1 MKKGLSAVLLF
12 LAVQILLFLIVS
24 SALGMP
30 LPQLLEQRLL
40 SALVLGFGFLIA
52 VLIGLLLRYLELPE
66 VSQAKGTRW
75 MLSFLFPA
83 ASFVLLAVLIFV
95 VQGIS
100 EMVLAVAIFGGVL
113 VIANV
118 AIVYL
123 LRTMERQAKEE
134 QERTLLRQQME
145 IQTGSILALE
155 KSYRSQ
161 RQATHEFRNQLQT
174 IHDLLARGA
183 KEEALRYVE
192 QLQGMQTTRVFA
204 VNTHHPILDAVLN
217 QKYQAAKEL
226 DVDFQ
231 FRVNDLSRL
240 ELETDALVVLFSNLL
255 DNAVEGCARL
265 PEGRM
270 IRCSILLSDSLYI
283 SIRNTSPAVVMNG
296 KEIPTTKEPKHE
308 HGFGLISVRRILEDL
323 GAEYTFHYSDG
334 WFEFVAEIPL
344 K

>member
-1 MKKGLSAVLLF
+1 MKKVFSSLALFAAVEVLLW
-12 LAVQILLFLIVS
+12 LIVS
-24 SALGMP
+24 MALG
-30 LPQLLEQRLL
+30 QTVSQILEQKLL
-40 SALVLGFGFLIA
+40 GGIVAGFGFLIA
-52 VLIGLLLRYLELPE
+52 VLIGLLVRFLDLPE
-66 VSQAKGTRW
+66 ITQAKGTRW

-83 ASFVLLAVLIFV
+83 ASIILLAVLIYV
-95 VQGIS
+95 VQEIS
-100 EMVLAVAIFGGVL
+100 EMVVAIAIFGCVL
-113 VIANV
+113 VIANA
-118 AIVYL
+118 AILYL

-134 QERTLLRQQME
+134 QERALLRQQME

-161 RQATHEFRNQLQT
+161 RQVTHEFHNQLQT
-174 IHDLLARGA
+174 IYDLLARDA
-183 KEEALRYVE
+183 SDEAIQYV
-192 QLQGMQTTRVFA
+192 QKLQGMQTTRVFA

-265 PEGRM
+265 TEGRM
-270 IRCSILLSDSLYI
+270 IRCSVLLSDSLYI
-283 SIRNTSPAVVMNG
+283 SIRNTSPTVVMHG

-308 HGFGLISVRRILEDL
+308 HGFGLVSVRRILEDL
-323 GAEYTFHYSDG
+323 GAEYTFHYSNG

-344 K
+344 

>member
-1 MKKGLSAVLLF
+1 MKRFVSSALV
-12 LAVQILLFLIVS
+12 FLIVS
-24 SALGMP
+24 A
-30 LPQLLEQRLL
+30 
-40 SALVLGFGFLIA
+40 VLGFGTCAALGIGWETFWAQRLLVGIVGGFGFLLT
-52 VLIGLLLRYLELPE
+52 VLILLLLRYLELPE

-134 QERTLLRQQME
+134 RERSLLRQQME

-174 IHDLLARGA
+174 IHDLLASGA

-283 SIRNTSPAVVMNG
+283 SIRNTSPPVVMHG

-308 HGFGLISVRRILEDL
+308 HGFGLVSVRRILEDL

-334 WFEFVAEIPL
+334 WFEFVAEIPC
-344 K
+344 

>member
-1 MKKGLSAVLLF
+1 MKKVISSFALFVTVEVLLW
-12 LAVQILLFLIVS
+12 LMVS
-24 SALGMP
+24 MALGQTT
-30 LPQLLEQRLL
+30 PQLLAQRTLGG
-40 SALVLGFGFLIA
+40 VVFGFGFLIA
-52 VLIGLLLRYLELPE
+52 VLVGLLVRFLELPE
-66 VSQAKGTRW
+66 IVQTKGTRW

-83 ASFVLLAVLIFV
+83 ASLVLLAVLIFV

-134 QERTLLRQQME
+134 QERALLRQQME

-174 IHDLLARGA
+174 IHDLLARDAGD
-183 KEEALRYVE
+183 EAMAYVQ

-231 FRVNDLSRL
+231 FRVNDLSALR
-240 ELETDALVVLFSNLL
+240 LETDALVVLFSNLL
-255 DNAVEGCARL
+255 DNAIEGCQKL
-265 PEGRM
+265 PDGRT
-270 IRCSILLSDSLYI
+270 IQCSILSSDSLYI
-283 SIRNTSPAVVMNG
+283 SIRNTSPPVVIHG
-296 KEIPTTKEPKHE
+296 SDIPTTKEPKQA
-308 HGFGLISVRRILEDL
+308 HGFGLVSVRRILEDL

>member
-1 MKKGLSAVLLF
+1 MKKAMTA
-12 LAVQILLFLIVS
+12 LAVFLGMEAMLLLGTCA
-24 SALGMP
+24 ALGIELSEM
-30 LPQLLEQRLL
+30 LAQRLL
-40 SALVLGFGFLIA
+40 LGVVGGFAFLLT
-52 VLIGLLLRYLELPE
+52 VLILLLLRYLELPE

-134 QERTLLRQQME
+134 QERALLRQQME

-183 KEEALRYVE
+183 KEEAQRYVE

-255 DNAVEGCARL
+255 DNAIEGCTRL

-283 SIRNTSPAVVMNG
+283 SIRNTSPTVVING

-323 GAEYTFHYSDG
+323 GAEYTFHYADG
-334 WFEFVAEIPL
+334 WFEFVAEIPC
-344 K
+344 

>member
-1 MKKGLSAVLLF
+1 MKRILKCVLVF
-12 LAVQILLFLIVS
+12 LAASSLLVFGTCG
-24 SALGMP
+24 ALGIGFHSFW
-30 LPQLLEQRLL
+30 EQRLL
-40 SALVLGFGFLIA
+40 VGVVGGFGFLLT
-52 VLIGLLLRYLELPE
+52 VLILLLLRFLELPE
-66 VSQAKGTRW
+66 VLQSRGAGVL
-75 MLSFLFPA
+75 LSILFPVASLLILGAVFYA
-83 ASFVLLAVLIFV
+83 ARRIDGAAVGAVL
-95 VQGIS
+95 
-100 EMVLAVAIFGGVL
+100 FGGML
-113 VIANV
+113 LIANG

-123 LRTMERQAKEE
+123 LRLMARQSRQE
-134 QERTLLRQQME
+134 QERALLRQQME

-155 KSYRSQ
+155 KSYRAQ
-161 RQATHEFRNQLQT
+161 RQATHEFRSQLQT
-174 IHDLLARGA
+174 IHDLLARDA

-226 DVDFQ
+226 DADFQ

-283 SIRNTSPAVVMNG
+283 SIRNTSPAVVMHG

-334 WFEFVAEIPL
+334 WFEFVAEIPC
-344 K
+344 

>member
-12 LAVQILLFLIVS
+12 VAVQILLFLIVS

-30 LPQLLEQRLL
+30 LTQLLEQRLL

-66 VSQAKGTRW
+66 VSQAKGTQW

-113 VIANV
+113 VIANA

-123 LRTMERQAKEE
+123 LGMMERQAKEE
-134 QERTLLRQQME
+134 QERALLRQQME

-161 RQATHEFRNQLQT
+161 RQATHEFRSQLQT

-270 IRCSILLSDSLYI
+270 IRCSVLLSDSLYI
-283 SIRNTSPAVVMNG
+283 SIRNASPAVVMQG

-308 HGFGLISVRRILEDL
+308 HGFGLVSVRRILEDL
-323 GAEYTFHYSDG
+323 GAEYTFHYADG
-334 WFEFVAEIPL
+334 WFQFVAEIPL

>member
-1 MKKGLSAVLLF
+1 MKRFVSSALV
-12 LAVQILLFLIVS
+12 FLIVS
-24 SALGMP
+24 A
-30 LPQLLEQRLL
+30 
-40 SALVLGFGFLIA
+40 VLGFGTCAALGVGWETFWAQRLLVGIVGGFGFLLT
-52 VLIGLLLRYLELPE
+52 VLILLLLRYLELPE

-123 LRTMERQAKEE
+123 LRTME
-134 QERTLLRQQME
+134 
-145 IQTGSILALE
+145 
-155 KSYRSQ
+155 

-308 HGFGLISVRRILEDL
+308 HGFGLVSVRRILEDL
-323 GAEYTFHYSDG
+323 GAEYTFHYADG